1 MLLRFLFKK
10 KSIINKMRLGDQEV
24 ILKSQIVDF
33 KNETIALASLAQ
45 LVWALAHHGKVAGC
59 WFSPPLA
66 LGRGK
71 PLVFLSLP
79 PFPLSKN

>member
-33 KNETIALASLAQ
+33 KNEKIALASLAQ
-45 LVWALAHHGKVAGC
+45 LV
-59 WFSPPLA
+59 
-66 LGRGK
+66 
-71 PLVFLSLP
+71 
-79 PFPLSKN
+79 